1 MSALYRAEVPLKL
14 YFAPEFSS
22 LAGHIAVIEAGISV
36 ELIKVDLNSKQIEG
50 GGDFRQV
57 NPKGCVPTLVFDDGE
72 VLTENTAIL
81 AWVADRAPHLA
92 PAGPLGKFRLIEM
105 LAFIACEI
113 HKRFPIYLSAAE
125 ETQIL
130 LREDIVR
137 GFDFTASRLEQGYL
151 FGAEISVADLYLFV
165 MARGARELGFPVA
178 GPLDEFITRISA
190 RPSVKEALRRETGGP
205 LPGAA
210 FAFDQ

>member
-1 MSALYRAEVPLKL
+1 MKL

-22 LAGHIAVIEAGISV
+22 LAGHIALIEAGIPI
-36 ELIKVDLNSKQIEG
+36 ELVKVDLASKQIEG
-50 GGDFRQV
+50 GGDFTRI
-57 NPKGCVPTLVFDDGE
+57 NPKGYVPTLVFDDGE

-92 PAGPLGKFRLIEM
+92 PAGPMGKFRLIET
-105 LAFIACEI
+105 LSFIACEI

-125 ETQIL
+125 ETQAS
-130 LREDIVR
+130 LRGDIVR
-137 GFDFTASRLEQGYL
+137 EFELMASRLKQGYL
-151 FGAEISVADLYLFV
+151 FGVEVSVADFYLFV

-190 RPSVKEALRRETGGP
+190 RPSVIEALRRETGET
-205 LPGAA
+205 LPGGAA
-210 FAFDQ
+210 LSSG